1 MTRDKESI
9 AEELKYLYYTWLT
22 TPVDDF
28 NVRELND
35 GRYQGA
41 SLMAE
46 WTGVLTSNEIKQ
58 LEKNVIEDLEK
69 TRKMES
75 NWK

>member
-9 AEELKYLYYTWLT
+9 AEEIKYLYYTWLT
-22 TPVDDF
+22 TPVEDIY
-28 NVRELND
+28 VRELND

-46 WTGVLTSNEIKQ
+46 WTGVLTSDEIKK

-75 NWK
+75 SWK

>member
-1 MTRDKESI
+1 MIRDKESI
-9 AEELKYLYYTWLT
+9 VEELKYLYYTWLT
-22 TPVDDF
+22 TPVEDID
-28 NVRELND
+28 VRELND

-46 WTGVLTSNEIKQ
+46 WAGVLTSYEIKQ
-58 LEKNVIEDLEK
+58 LENNVIEDLEK

-75 NWK
+75 GWK

>member
-22 TPVDDF
+22 TPIDDF

-46 WTGVLTSNEIKQ
+46 WTGVFTPDEIKQ
-58 LEKNVIEDLEK
+58 LEKNVIGDLEK
-69 TRKMES
+69 TRKIES
-75 NWK
+75 R

>member
-1 MTRDKESI
+1 MIRNKESI
-9 AEELKYLYYTWLT
+9 TEELKYLYYTWLT
-22 TPVDDF
+22 TPVEDIYA
-28 NVRELND
+28 RELND

-46 WTGVLTSNEIKQ
+46 WTGVLTSDEIKQ

-69 TRKMES
+69 TRKMEYS
-75 NWK
+75 WK